1 MMGRRCVA
9 AMSAFLLLVVAVA
22 VAARVQVVNDDL
34 PSASQESYGL
44 GAAVAIDGAYLEDA
58 AENTE
63 GYYVTVNSAE
73 LMSYNQYIERYGTE
87 TATAVAGY
95 DAPSVVTLNVMIENR
110 GNAEGYLHVNAWR
123 LVPSSANDYLI
134 PASDLWGASEKYA
147 PDEIGVLRL
156 NVDSA
161 YATHIPFVLNK
172 GDGEKTYTTPIE
184 DSSFTLHVTDWPTH
198 KTITF
203 SL

>member
-1 MMGRRCVA
+1 MIGQRCA
-9 AMSAFLLLVVAVA
+9 ATAGALLLLVIAVVVAT
-22 VAARVQVVNDDL
+22 RVQAVNADL

-44 GAAVAIDGAYLEDA
+44 GDTVAIDGAYLEDA

-63 GYYVTVNSAE
+63 GYYVTVKGAE
-73 LMSYNQYIERYGTE
+73 LMSYNQYIELYGTE
-87 TATAVAGY
+87 SATSIAGY
-95 DAPSVVTLNVMIENR
+95 DAPSVVTLDVTIENR

-161 YATHIPFVLNK
+161 YTTHIPFVLNK

-184 DSSFTLHVTDWPTH
+184 GSSFTLHVTDWPTH